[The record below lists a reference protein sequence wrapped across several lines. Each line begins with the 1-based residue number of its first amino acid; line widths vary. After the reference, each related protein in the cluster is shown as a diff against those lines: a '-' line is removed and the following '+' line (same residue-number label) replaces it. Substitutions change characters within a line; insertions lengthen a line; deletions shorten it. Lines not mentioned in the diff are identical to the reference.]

1 MSETYFLGS
10 STAQGFR
17 TTFDNVIK
25 DEGIFTYILKGGAGT
40 GKSSLMKKAA
50 NEFEN
55 YEHVIPI
62 LLTLLFLPSRELQL
76 LTERLLMSSIR

>member
-40 GKSSLMKKAA
+40 GKSSLMKKLPM
-50 NEFEN
+50 NLKTMSMLSDITV
-55 YEHVIPI
+55 HQTLIP
-62 LLTLLFLPSRELQL
+62 LMLLF
-76 LTERLLMSSIR
+76 